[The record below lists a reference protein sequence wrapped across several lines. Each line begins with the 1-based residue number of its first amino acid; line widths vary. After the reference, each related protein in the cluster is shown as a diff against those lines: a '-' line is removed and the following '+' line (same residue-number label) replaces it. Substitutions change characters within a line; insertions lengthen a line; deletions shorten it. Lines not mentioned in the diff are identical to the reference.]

1 MGLPTFSVLK
11 SEMKMRYIILLFYFA
26 LIFGTS
32 TIGHFME
39 KGDGFGKGMIVG
51 FIVSTFLWYKFG
63 KTIV

>member
-39 KGDGFGKGMIVG
+39 KRDGFGKGMIVG
-51 FIVSTFLWYKFG
+51 FIIPGLLNRRRY
-63 KTIV
+63 